1 MLPVSCWSWQ
11 LQLSELPAVR
21 KTLCFLLNIRIDNCS
36 FQSYLKPRRRYVLRQ
51 LSGTLAFRA
60 TKFCQ
65 LSELTF
71 LLTAASKVTKILST
85 VWVDVSVDRSFQS
98 YQNCVNCVSCV
109 SKLCQL
115 GFPWLLEL
123 TSLTFRANKIMSEF
137 LKELTE
143 LASSSATGDENPS
156 FQSYLKLGRRHASR
170 QLLQLTK
177 VGFKAFTKIKIKIII
192 SFFGS

>member
-60 TKFCQ
+60 TKFVNCQSWHSCWLQLPKLPKFCQ

-71 LLTAASKVTKILST
+71 LSTEVFRATTTVST
-85 VWVDVSVDRSFQS
+85 V
-98 YQNCVNCVSCV
+98 YQNCVNWDF
-109 SKLCQL
+109 LE
-115 GFPWLLEL
+115 LLEL
-123 TSLTFRANKIMSEF
+123 TSLTFRANNILSEF
-137 LKELTE
+137 LKKLTE
-143 LASSSATGDENPS
+143 LAFSSATGDENPS